1 MAKQNK
7 PAIRFKGFTDAWEQR
22 KVGDLLIDRNQQAPM
37 SDEYPLMAFIANEG
51 VAPKG
56 ERYDRSALVTDT
68 VNKLYKKTEK
78 GDFIYS
84 SNNLETGSIGLNKYG
99 KACISPVY
107 SIFEP
112 TGIADSDFLGRRLVR
127 KDFIN
132 AMVKW
137 RQGVIYGQWRIHES
151 DFLKIEITVPSVEEQ
166 RKIGTYLDQLDNLIT
181 LHQRKYDKLQVLK
194 KAMLEKMFPKN
205 GSSVPEIRFKG
216 FTDAWEQRKVSEV
229 AEICAG
235 GTPSTGIEKY
245 WHPKEIPWLS
255 SGEVHKKYITYTDNK
270 ISVEGLNNSSARMIP
285 ANSVLIALAGQGKT
299 RGTVAINRISLT
311 TNQSIAAMI
320 FSKEIVPEFVFC
332 NLENRYEEIR
342 RMSSGDGSRGGLN
355 KQIVGEIEIPYT
367 SKEEQAKI
375 GAYFS
380 KLDHLITLHQRKP
393 YSHIQRRCNMLNEA
407 QRTDKFCEYYAKWI
421 TVYKK
426 GAIRQ
431 VTMDKY
437 LMTQKWLEKL
447 IPDLKICDLNR
458 IAYQQLLNDYAEYHE
473 RQTTMDFHHQLK
485 GAVLDAVDEGL
496 IDRDPTRKAIIKGKA
511 PSAKKIKYLNQFELH
526 TLLASL
532 ELKDEVNWDY
542 FILLVAKTGMRF
554 SEALAL
560 TPKDF
565 DFYHQTLSISKTWDY
580 KGAGGFQPT
589 KNKSSVRKIQI
600 DWQSVIRFSE
610 LVKGLP
616 DDQPIF
622 VDGKVYNST
631 VNDVLSRHCERCNI
645 PVISIHGLRH
655 THASLL
661 LFTGV
666 SIASVARRLG
676 HSSMTTTQKTYLHI
690 IQELEN
696 KDIDLVMRSLSGL
709 N

>member
-1 MAKQNK
+1 MYFKPDAYITDDSYLLTYNIFELGDIAFEGNK
-7 PAIRFKGFTDAWEQR
+7 SKNYAHGRFVENTIGNGIVSHVFDVFKPIMSPY
-22 KVGDLLIDRNQQAPM
+22 DLLFWKYAIN
-37 SDEYPLMAFIANEG
+37 NEG
-51 VAPKG
+51 LMGQILLRSTKASTMMTNLVA
-56 ERYDRSALVTDT
+56 
-68 VNKLYKKTEK
+68 N
-78 GDFIYS
+78 
-84 SNNLETGSIGLNKYG
+84 
-99 KACISPVY
+99 
-107 SIFEP
+107 
-112 TGIADSDFLGRRLVR
+112 DFLQE
-127 KDFIN
+127 KF
-132 AMVKW
+132 
-137 RQGVIYGQWRIHES
+137 
-151 DFLKIEITVPSVEEQ
+151 FVPSYPEQ
-166 RKIGTYLDQLDNLIT
+166 Q
-181 LHQRKYDKLQVLK
+181 
-194 KAMLEKMFPKN
+194 
-205 GSSVPEIRFKG
+205 
-216 FTDAWEQRKVSEV
+216 
-229 AEICAG
+229 
-235 GTPSTGIEKY
+235 
-245 WHPKEIPWLS
+245 
-255 SGEVHKKYITYTDNK
+255 
-270 ISVEGLNNSSARMIP
+270 
-285 ANSVLIALAGQGKT
+285 
-299 RGTVAINRISLT
+299 
-311 TNQSIAAMI
+311 
-320 FSKEIVPEFVFC
+320 
-332 NLENRYEEIR
+332 
-342 RMSSGDGSRGGLN
+342 
-355 KQIVGEIEIPYT
+355 
-367 SKEEQAKI
+367 KI
-375 GAYFS
+375 GAFLDQ
-380 KLDHLITLHQRKP
+380 LDHLITLHQRKP

-407 QRTDKFCEYYAKWI
+407 QSTDKFCEYYAKWI

-616 DDQPIF
+616 EDQPIF